1 MGIVRLL
8 LALSV
13 LALHCKGIFGLT
25 LVNGDV
31 AVQAFYIISGFYM
44 AMVLTEKYNKRG
56 ARNYKVFITN
66 RLMKILPIYW
76 SILLSFIL
84 LGLAAY
90 FFIESDYIF
99 EYYIKNYAVLTPL
112 NWLFII
118 LTNVFIVG
126 QDLLFLIGYNPI
138 NQAYFFQ
145 INYGEASL
153 SLHRFLFL
161 KQAWTLSL
169 ELYFY
174 LLAPFINR
182 MKTSVLIIFFALSL
196 ILRFYVY
203 SLGYTY
209 RPWSYQF
216 FPFEI
221 AFFLLGIFSYRF
233 YAQNFN
239 KFSNLS
245 SRGVLLALL
254 LITFSFQ
261 FLPFNDSYVLGYS
274 YLILVAASLPMVFF
288 LTKNNKLDKLI
299 GDLSYPVY
307 ISHTLIMLLFVK
319 FITPEFFGIAVA
331 IASIIVSIFLNKL
344 IGDPIDKW
352 RQKRAQANILTV

>member
-1 MGIVRLL
+1 MGIIRLL

-44 AMVLTEKYNKRG
+44 AMVLSEKYNKRG
-56 ARNYKVFITN
+56 WGNYKVFITN

-90 FFIESDYIF
+90 FLIDSDYVF
-99 EYYIKNYAVLTPL
+99 EYYIENYAVLTPL
-112 NWLFII
+112 NWLLTI
-118 LTNVFIVG
+118 LTNILVVG
-126 QDLLFLIGYNPI
+126 QDLLFLIGYNPL
-138 NQAYFFQ
+138 NQTYFLQ
-145 INYGEASL
+145 TNYGEASL

-182 MKTSVLIIFFALSL
+182 IKTSILVIFFVLSL
-196 ILRFYVY
+196 MLRLYVY
-203 SLGYTY
+203 SIGFTY

-221 AFFLLGIFSYRF
+221 AFFLLGVFSYRF
-233 YAQNFN
+233 YARY
-239 KFSNLS
+239 FSDFSMLLS
-245 SRGVLLALL
+245 RWVFFLL
-254 LITFSFQ
+254 LLLTLSFQ
-261 FLPFNDSYVLGYS
+261 FFPFNDSYLLHYS
-274 YLILVAASLPMVFF
+274 YLIIVAASLPMLFF
-288 LTKNNKLDKLI
+288 LTKNSKLDKLI

-307 ISHTLIMLLFVK
+307 ISHTLIMLLFIK
-319 FITPEFFGIAVA
+319 FITPELFGIAVA
-331 IASIIVSIFLNKL
+331 VVSIIVSIFLNRL
-344 IGDPIDKW
+344 IGEPIDKW
-352 RQKRAQANILTV
+352 RQKRAQANISTV